1 MQITVNAHGFEN
13 REPILEIS
21 GLWSS
26 PKLIQDGVPAPKGPK
41 RGQYVLRRN
50 DGVEVVARFIN
61 ANFLDPIPNVVIDER
76 PYVVAEPMKW
86 YQWLW
91 VGLPV
96 MLVFAGGALGGLI
109 GGAATGINGRVFRS
123 TQHNLTKYL
132 ATGLISLIAVVAFLV
147 SATLFTQTLR
157 SLAVSQPQEFTS
169 KSGGF
174 SVMTPA
180 TLKEST
186 QSTDTA
192 IGPIDIHTFLAEVGN
207 RAYVVGYSDYPA
219 EIMRQSDP
227 EQILDGSRDGAADNL
242 KGQVISENSLTLD
255 NHPGREFVINA
266 TAQNNLKMTVKAR
279 IYLVKNRLYQVMLA
293 TPQNE
298 FNPSD
303 ADAFLKSFKLLPQ

>member
-1 MQITVNAHGFEN
+1 M
-13 REPILEIS
+13 
-21 GLWSS
+21 
-26 PKLIQDGVPAPKGPK
+26 PAPKGPK
-41 RGQYVLRRN
+41 RGQFLLRRN
-50 DGVEVVARFIN
+50 DGVEVVARFIKGY
-61 ANFLDPIPNVVIDER
+61 FLDPIPTVVIDEH

-96 MLVFAGGALGGLI
+96 LLVFSGGALGGLI

-123 TQHNLTKYL
+123 TQQTVAKYL
-132 ATGLISLIAVVAFLV
+132 ITGLISIIAIVAFLM

-157 SLAVSQPQEFTS
+157 SLAVSQPQAFTS

-186 QSTDTA
+186 QSADTA
-192 IGPIDIHTFLAEVGN
+192 IGQIDMHTFLAEVGN
-207 RAYVVGYSDYPA
+207 RAYIVVYADYPA
-219 EIMRQSDP
+219 EIMQQSDP
-227 EQILDGSRDGAADNL
+227 EQILDGGRDGAADNL
-242 KGQVISENSLTLD
+242 KGQILSENTLTLD

-266 TAQNNLKMTVKAR
+266 TAQDNLEMTVQAR
-279 IYLVKNRLYQVMLA
+279 LYLVKNRLYQIMLA
-293 TPQNE
+293 APQSE
-298 FNPSD
+298 FKSSD